1 MNFRPPTC
9 SRWRLSP
16 AARLAIRPSGT
27 EAKLK
32 VYAEVQSAVAD
43 TAEYDAAVSSAAEQ
57 LEQLRAA
64 TVPLL
69 EELMIDA

>member
-1 MNFRPPTC
+1 M
-9 SRWRLSP
+9 LSP
-16 AARLAIRPSGT
+16 AARLAVRPSGT

-43 TAEYDAAVSSAAEQ
+43 AAEYDAAISAAAEQ

-64 TVPLL
+64 IMPLL
-69 EELMIDA
+69 EELMIGA